1 MSGYFPLVRKANLY
15 DVVTSNIE
23 EVLQKAPIIDCITKI
38 HLGLKQK

>member
-1 MSGYFPLVRKANLY
+1 MSGYFPFARKANLY

-23 EVLQKAPIIDCITKI
+23 EVLQKAPIIDCNSKV